1 MRVLLVIPARYASTR
16 LPAKPLAD
24 IAGKP
29 MIQHVW
35 ERGRQVKTAN
45 DVVVATDDARIVAV
59 VQGFGGQAVLTS
71 PAHETGTD
79 RLAEVAAG
87 RDADVVVNLQGDL
100 PLVSESMI
108 EAVIEPFKDPEVR
121 MATLAR
127 EITDPADVYNPNVVK
142 VVMDR
147 HGNALYFSRAAIP
160 HVRDRK
166 DRGLDAPMPGTFY
179 QHFGL
184 YGYRRDVLL
193 EFARWPP
200 GRLEQLEKLEQLRA
214 LEHGCP
220 IRVVLTSERTE
231 EVNTPEDLE
240 RVRAVLEGRR
250 RAGNQER
257 SGAWRGT
264 PVSALDSARSAEK
277 TS

>member
-1 MRVLLVIPARYASTR
+1 MRVVLVIPARYASTR

-45 DVVVATDDARIVAV
+45 DVVVATDDVRIVAV

-87 RDADVVVNLQGDL
+87 READVVVNLQGDL

-108 EAVIEPFKDPEVR
+108 EAVIEPFNDPEVR

-147 HGNALYFSRAAIP
+147 DGNALYFSRAAIP

-240 RVRAVLEGRR
+240 RVRAVIEGRR

-257 SGAWRGT
+257 SGARRET

>member
-1 MRVLLVIPARYASTR
+1 MNVLLVIPARYASTR

-35 ERGRQVKTAN
+35 ERGRRVKTAN

-71 PAHETGTD
+71 ASHETGTD

-87 RDADVVVNLQGDL
+87 RDVDVVVNLQGDL
-100 PLVSESMI
+100 PLVTESMI
-108 EAVIEPFKDPEVR
+108 EAVIGPFQDPAVR

-147 HGNALYFSRAAIP
+147 QGNALYFSRAAIP
-160 HVRDRK
+160 HVRNRK
-166 DRGLDAPMPGTFY
+166 DRGLEAPMPETFY

-193 EFARWPP
+193 DFARWPP

-214 LEHGCP
+214 LEQGCP
-220 IRVVLTSERTE
+220 IRVVVTSERTE

-240 RVRAVLEGRR
+240 RVRKFIADRSQL
-250 RAGNQER
+250 AGKNL
-257 SGAWRGT
+257 S
-264 PVSALDSARSAEK
+264 VSCES
-277 TS
+277 